1 MFLEMLFESDASW
14 WPSCI
19 CSCYMGMFVGGRDM
33 VQILGKR
40 DSALQLLLPQLSR
53 VEGWAKSSH
62 CGPQRAMCPVTYTRR
77 RAIPAILEFIKLSAG
92 ILRSPGGGHG
102 NPPQYSCLENPHGQK
117 SLAGPQFNPWGRKE
131 SDTTGQLS
139 MQKLKAFCHCWQLNM
154 ECNYQ
159 TDVEQSKWVTPMTN
173 TVKLGKYREKLRF
186 SGPWDITMKT
196 YGFITNGNVY
206 FHIWNYLIFGSLAPS
221 LFHPFGR

>member
-1 MFLEMLFESDASW
+1 MSKVKSLRTSACNVPSDLHTSQGHTCHSRVRKTLCRNLKV
-14 WPSCI
+14 P
-19 CSCYMGMFVGGRDM
+19 GGRAWQPTP
-33 VQILGKR
+33 VF
-40 DSALQLLLPQLSR
+40 LP
-53 VEGWAKSSH
+53 
-62 CGPQRAMCPVTYTRR
+62 
-77 RAIPAILEFIKLSAG
+77 
-92 ILRSPGGGHG
+92 
-102 NPPQYSCLENPHGQK
+102 SCLENPHGQR
-117 SLAGPQFNPWGRKE
+117 SLAGPQFNPWGRKK

-173 TVKLGKYREKLRF
+173 TVKLGKYREKLRL
-186 SGPWDITMKT
+186 SGLWDITMKT